1 MVSLIYFKSL
11 KKSLINQRGI
21 YKTDAAN
28 KRKILA
34 KNLTFMPG

>member
-1 MVSLIYFKSL
+1 M
-11 KKSLINQRGI
+11 INQRGI

-34 KNLTFMPG
+34 KNPTFMPGQ